1 MRRPWGG
8 VWAVFP
14 AARTAALGAVSGAL
28 IWASMRCAARGAAMG
43 AGAGLAVGTA
53 TAGRGRLD
61 GLDVCPHASGT
72 GDPRAVT
79 AARNGPAARGA
90 GLDVPTLM
98 IHKALLR
105 RLDTLARR
113 VGLSTTALGNLLLEA
128 AVNEEERR
136 FAREQRA
143 AKDLEAILVRAILR
157 GDDDPGTSV
166 THERSVRSGPPGEAQ
181 DSLAAAAAPGVAGSD
196 GPPPLDRGS
205 R

>member
-1 MRRPWGG
+1 
-8 VWAVFP
+8 
-14 AARTAALGAVSGAL
+14 
-28 IWASMRCAARGAAMG
+28 MG

-61 GLDVCPHASGT
+61 GLDVCQHASGT

-79 AARNGPAARGA
+79 AARNGPASKGA
-90 GLDVPTLM
+90 SFDVSMLM

-105 RLDTLARR
+105 RLDILARR

-128 AVNEEERR
+128 AVNAEERR

-181 DSLAAAAAPGVAGSD
+181 DSLAAAAAPGAAGSD
-196 GPPPLDRGS
+196 GQPPLDRGS